1 MIPDEQVEEVR
12 ARADIV
18 EVIGTLVP
26 LKKAGREYKANCPF
40 HEERTPSFYVVPDK
54 GFYKCFGC
62 GKSGDVF
69 SFVMERQGMDFV
81 EAVKYVAQL
90 SGIEV
95 REVKRGR
102 EEEDP
107 HRPLYEINAFARDW
121 FRECLLDE
129 QVGARARSYLE
140 DRGVGAETAERFGLG
155 WAPDEWR
162 ALREASAAHGLDEA
176 LMLEVGLLATSE
188 RSPEPYDR
196 FRGRIMFPIEGLAGK
211 VIAFGGRVLGKESKE
226 APKYLNS
233 PESPIYQK
241 GQNLYGLSWARHAIR
256 REEKAL
262 VVEGY
267 MDALSMA
274 AHGLENV
281 VAPLGTALTRD
292 QAKLLSRYCTRVLVL
307 FDSDP
312 AGLKA
317 TFRAGDVLLEEGLH
331 PAVVT
336 LPPGDDPDTVVRSQ
350 GEAAMRRH
358 IDDAIDVLD
367 RKLQI
372 LDGRGYFSTIERTRM
387 AVDRLLPTLRAA
399 ADPALRDIYVD
410 RVAERTGVRR
420 ETLEAEIE
428 RSRRRAG
435 REPGPTPPPP
445 PPSRRPSLPKLGA
458 ERQLL
463 LMMVRG
469 VEWVER
475 AGELI
480 SAEDFDDPHH
490 RAIFQALLE
499 DPEIRSPPASMDP
512 VVAQRFEEI
521 LSDPE
526 EVAHGID
533 VFTKSV
539 NRMRVATLDRR
550 IQDLQ
555 RRIEAATGDEEKLE
569 LTSEKARLARELRA
583 LDPNYWTSAARGAR
597 TDNRSESRGNRGNS

>member
-1 MIPDEQVEEVR
+1 MIPDDQVEEVR
-12 ARADIV
+12 LRADIV
-18 EVIGTLVP
+18 EVIGEFVP

-81 EAVKYVAQL
+81 EAVKHVA
-90 SGIEV
+90 GRAGVEI

-107 HRPLYEINAFARDW
+107 HRPLYEINAFAREW
-121 FRECLLDE
+121 FREQLVDPK
-129 QVGARARSYLE
+129 VGAVARAYLE
-140 DRGVGAETAERFGLG
+140 GRGVGPETAERFGLG

-162 ALREASAAHGLDEA
+162 ALREAGAAHGLDEE
-176 LMLEVGLLATSE
+176 LMLQVGLLGTSE
-188 RSPEPYDR
+188 RSSEPYDR
-196 FRGRIMFPIEGLAGK
+196 FRGRIVFPIEGVSGR
-211 VIAFGGRVLGKESKE
+211 VIAFGGRVLGKDGKD
-226 APKYLNS
+226 APKYLNT
-233 PESPIYQK
+233 PESPIFQK

-267 MDALSMA
+267 MDVVSLS
-274 AHGLENV
+274 AHGFENV

-292 QAKLLSRYCTRVLVL
+292 QAKLLSRYATRVLLL
-307 FDSDP
+307 FDSDS

-317 TFRAGDVLLEEGLH
+317 TFRAGDVLLEEGRH

-336 LPPGDDPDTVVRSQ
+336 LPPGEDPDTVVRRQ
-350 GEAAMRRH
+350 GPDALRALV
-358 IDDAIDVLD
+358 DDAIDVLD

-372 LDGRGYFSTIERTRM
+372 LEERDYFSTIERTRS
-387 AVDRLLPTLRAA
+387 AVDRLLPTIRAA

-410 RVAERTGVRR
+410 RVADRTGVRR
-420 ETLEAEIE
+420 ETLEAEID
-428 RSRRRAG
+428 RARRRQG
-435 REPGPTPPPP
+435 REAPEPVPRSPAPAHP
-445 PPSRRPSLPKLGA
+445 RVPRLGA

-475 AGELI
+475 ASELV
-480 SAEDFDDPHH
+480 SAEDFDDGHH
-490 RAIFQALLE
+490 RAIFQALLD
-499 DPEIRSPPASMDP
+499 DPEMRSPPSSMDP
-512 VVAQRFEEI
+512 VVRQRFEEI

-550 IQDLQ
+550 VQELQ
-555 RRIEAATGDEEKLE
+555 RRIEAATTDEEKLV
-569 LTSEKARLARELRA
+569 LTSEKARLARELRE

-597 TDNRSESRGNRGNS
+597 GDTESRGNRGIT

>member
-1 MIPDEQVEEVR
+1 VIPDDMVEEVR
-12 ARADIV
+12 SRADIV
-18 EVIGTLVP
+18 EVISEFVP

-81 EAVKYVAQL
+81 EAVKHVA
-90 SGIEV
+90 SRTGVEV
-95 REVKRGR
+95 REVGRGR

-107 HRPLYEINAFARDW
+107 HRAFHEINAFARDW
-121 FRECLLDE
+121 FRAQLVDPT
-129 QVGARARSYLE
+129 VGAKARAYLE
-140 DRGVGAETAERFGLG
+140 ARGVGADVAERFGLG

-162 ALREASAAHGLDEA
+162 ALRDACAAHGFDEDV
-176 LMLEVGLLATSE
+176 MLEVGLLGKSE
-188 RSPEPYDR
+188 RSNEPYDR
-196 FRGRIMFPIEGLAGK
+196 FRGRVVFPIESLSGK
-211 VIAFGGRVLGKESKE
+211 VIAFGGRVIGRDSKE
-226 APKYLNS
+226 VPKYLNS
-233 PESPIYQK
+233 PETPVFQK
-241 GQNLYGLSWARHAIR
+241 GHHLYGLSWARHAIR
-256 REEKAL
+256 RDEKAL
-262 VVEGY
+262 LVEGY
-267 MDALSMA
+267 MDVVSLA
-274 AHGLENV
+274 AHGFESV
-281 VAPLGTALTRD
+281 VAPLGTALTQE
-292 QAKLLSRYCTRVLVL
+292 QAKLIGRYCTRVLVL
-307 FDSDP
+307 FDSDA

-317 TFRAGDVLLEEGLH
+317 TFRAGDILLEEGLH

-336 LPPGDDPDTVVRSQ
+336 LPPGEDPDTLVRGQ
-350 GEAAMRRH
+350 GAEALRRH
-358 IDDAIDVLD
+358 IDDALDVLD

-372 LDGRGYFSTIERTRM
+372 LDAKGYFSSIERTRS
-387 AVDRLLPTLRAA
+387 ALDRLLPTIRAA

-420 ETLEAEIE
+420 ETIEAEIQ
-428 RSRRRAG
+428 RAARQRPG
-435 REPGPTPPPP
+435 REAPPAPHQAP
-445 PPSRRPSLPKLGA
+445 AARRPGTPKLGA

-480 SAEDFDDPHH
+480 SAEDFEDPHY

-499 DPEIRSPPASMDP
+499 DPEARSPPSSMDL
-512 VVAQRFEEI
+512 VAAQRFDEI
-521 LSDPE
+521 LSNAE

-533 VFTKSV
+533 VFTQSV
-539 NRMRVATLDRR
+539 NRMRVSSLDSR

-555 RRIEAATGDEEKLE
+555 TRIEAAVTDDEKLG

-583 LDPNYWTSAARGAR
+583 LDPNYWTSATRGPR
-597 TDNRSESRGNRGNS
+597 PDTHSKREMP